1 MTESAVS
8 SPNRRAFEAIMN
20 CSEQLCSTRSRVNA
34 DGVHCQKADGGCQKK
49 NDIVTDVCNR
59 CFIGGISEF
68 ERDKRGVE
76 VMREKN
82 RGVVTGRVRSV
93 LSRSGQALCW
103 PSVSEVPLQALKSAV
118 ALVLCIC
125 AGDSEQLARDKGGG
139 FFPV

>member
-1 MTESAVS
+1 MPE
-8 SPNRRAFEAIMN
+8 
-20 CSEQLCSTRSRVNA
+20 
-34 DGVHCQKADGGCQKK
+34 K
-49 NDIVTDVCNR
+49 NDVVTDVCNR

-82 RGVVTGRVRSV
+82 GGGCDRPRPFSVIAIWAGVG
-93 LSRSGQALCW
+93 W

-125 AGDSEQLARDKGGG
+125 AGDSEQLAHDEGG
-139 FFPV
+139 FFFPA